1 MLSYWSQNAN
11 GVLLLT
17 VEESGA
23 PVGDRPAFEREW
35 LYQTIEAHPNE
46 RFAIDLAA
54 LNYLTSGEIGF
65 LITLK
70 RRIDA
75 RKGRLILF
83 GVDPYVFDILR
94 GMRLHLYFEI
104 VPTFADVLNLFNTPP
119 GS

>member
-1 MLSYWSQNAN
+1 MLSYRAQNAN

-23 PVGDRPAFEREW
+23 QEGDRPGFERER

-46 RFAIDLAA
+46 RFAIDLGT

-70 RRIDA
+70 RRIDS
-75 RKGRLILF
+75 RKGRLVLF
-83 GVDPYVFDILR
+83 RVDPYVLDILR
-94 GMRLHLYFEI
+94 GMRLHTLFEI
-104 VPTFADVLNLFNTPP
+104 VPTFADVLNRLDAPP
-119 GS
+119 VS